1 MTKVDYFKFTDIL
14 IFLCI
19 FFILPLL
26 NSLKLLSKEMIL
38 LIGSWYSKKKVLW
51 NLPTF
56 KIMNDFFFF
65 FRNKPNVDPNLV
77 HYFWCDFRYSLCPKL
92 MMIQYPLRDICN
104 RLGIG
109 MSISHWFLYEVRFS
123 GFIFKRTILINNCNI
138 KLQDEK
144 CLFSVLY
151 TFVFTDLTE

>member
-1 MTKVDYFKFTDIL
+1 
-14 IFLCI
+14 
-19 FFILPLL
+19 
-26 NSLKLLSKEMIL
+26 MI
-38 LIGSWYSKKKVLW
+38 
-51 NLPTF
+51 
-56 KIMNDFFFF
+56 FFFF

-104 RLGIG
+104 LLGIG

-151 TFVFTDLTE
+151 TFVFTDLTEWFWKWWGQQKKSNNFWTTVPICSTGLYFLLNLAGQLLSIPINYTSSPHLMYLAYLNT